1 MSAPPP
7 DSGTSVP
14 GQVEA
19 VGGGPAAPKTIKT
32 ECCLLSSQRRTTI
45 FLLRLLLGRQG

>member
-7 DSGTSVP
+7 DSSTSVP
-14 GQVEA
+14 GQAEA
-19 VGGGPAAPKTIKT
+19 GGGPEVPKTIKT
-32 ECCLLSSQRRTTI
+32 ECCLLSSQRRTTS